1 MSGRE
6 FLELG
11 AKEAKEY
18 IESEEFI
25 DESIS
30 HVTRRLRG
38 RLWKLPIIRLIEMD
52 SGLYY
57 RLTVI
62 FWDKKMVVKF
72 MVKNGEYIVEYVEK
86 YQNRRLIDSYD
97 RP

>member
-30 HVTRRLRG
+30 HVIRRMRG
-38 RLWKLPIIRLIEMD
+38 RLWKLPIIRLVEMD
-52 SGLYY
+52 RGFSY
-57 RLTVI
+57 RLAVI
-62 FWDKKMVVKF
+62 FWDKKVVVKF
-72 MVKNGEYIVEYVEK
+72 MVKNGEYIVKYVEK
-86 YQNRRLIDSYD
+86 YQNRLLIDSYV